1 MFRCDIFLPVAC
13 AGTLL
18 QKHLCWTRLELEDC
32 FHLSQL
38 WAPRQELDGSSCCLW
53 HQVHSPPAQER
64 FPGRC
69 FAWPD
74 QCTEGKVYQG
84 PKIKHVILSLD
95 IVILFTLT
103 YVWCSFPFS
112 PKHSCGC
119 VLMLFKILCTEWAFA
134 FWLCDNGVSNICQR
148 GFKPRG
154 EDSPFV
160 FNMALAL
167 PYMINFLVPSQVELT
182 SP

>member
-1 MFRCDIFLPVAC
+1 MFRCDIIVAC

-95 IVILFTLT
+95 IVILFTQ
-103 YVWCSFPFS
+103 VMFNVP
-112 PKHSCGC
+112 
-119 VLMLFKILCTEWAFA
+119 
-134 FWLCDNGVSNICQR
+134 
-148 GFKPRG
+148 
-154 EDSPFV
+154 SPFHLSIHVAV
-160 FNMALAL
+160 FWCFWKFCVQSGLLHSDFVTTVSPTYAREVLSPEVRTVPL
-167 PYMINFLVPSQVELT
+167 YLIWHSHFLT
-182 SP
+182 W